1 MSTVRSMQS
10 HGRGRVPSAWVLAML
25 LLGMVL
31 PGVARAADVRT
42 GERVVVGPQEVINDD
57 LYVFA
62 REVDIQG
69 TVRGDVVAM
78 ARKVTLQGRVEGDVF
93 SAAGETLANGQVDGS
108 LRSATNTLQLG
119 ATVGKDALL
128 AGNQMSLLP
137 GGNIPG
143 DLLIA
148 GNKVDVRTPVGGD
161 ARAAAQALTLGAP
174 VQGTLSAE
182 VGTLNFTE
190 GARIGGD
197 LSVTSEDAVQV
208 PPGAVAGQVEQ
219 TRTESQSAGST
230 ALGVFYLW
238 VRSIVGLFALGLL
251 LALLA
256 PRLARS
262 APVVLR
268 ERPWQS
274 LGWGVLAFVVAPIA
288 ASIVFAVGLV
298 VGGWWLGVFVLA
310 LYVLALLA
318 SFPVVGMLIG
328 RKLLERFGRHGPS
341 LVLALLTGLVLLT
354 LLRRVPFLGGV
365 VGLVTMFFGLGALL
379 LAIRGLRRPTTPLS
393 APA

>member
-10 HGRGRVPSAWVLAML
+10 HGGGRVPVAWVLAML
-25 LLGMVL
+25 VLGVAS
-31 PGVARAADVRT
+31 PGGARAADLRT
-42 GERVVVGPQEVINDD
+42 GDKVVVGAQEVIDDD

-62 REVDIQG
+62 KEVDIQG
-69 TVRGDVVAM
+69 TVRGDVVTA
-78 ARKVTLQGRVEGDVF
+78 ARKVILQGNVEGDVF
-93 SAAGETLANGQVDGS
+93 SAAAETVAKGQVGGS
-108 LRSATNTLQLG
+108 LRSATNDLLLG

-128 AGNQMSLLP
+128 AGNRLRLLP
-137 GGNIPG
+137 EGNIPG
-143 DLLIA
+143 DLIIA
-148 GNKVDVRTPVGGD
+148 GNSVDVRTAVGGD
-161 ARAAAQALTLGAP
+161 MRVASQTVTLGAP
-174 VQGTLSAE
+174 VRGTVNAE
-182 VGTLNFTE
+182 VGTLSFAE
-190 GARIGGD
+190 GGSIGGD
-197 LSVTSEDAVQV
+197 LSITAEHAVQV
-208 PPGAVAGQVEQ
+208 PPGAVAGKVE
-219 TRTESQSAGST
+219 RIPAHGQSAGST
-230 ALGVFYLW
+230 ALAVLYLW

-262 APVVLR
+262 APAVLR

-274 LGWGVLAFVVAPIA
+274 LSWGLVAFLAAPIA
-288 ASIVFAVGLV
+288 ASLLFAVGLV

-310 LYVLALLA
+310 LYALALLT

-328 RKLLERFGRHGPS
+328 RQLLERFGKHGPS

-365 VGLVTMFFGLGALL
+365 VALVTMFFGLGALL
-379 LAIRGLRRPTTPLS
+379 LAIRRQRGPATPVS